1 MSYQGFISRLSKE
14 EQDFYDIKNAAAEFY
29 KVQRIPQEMERAL
42 NELFL
47 HKPEDV
53 HGYLVRV
60 CLPVVQLPD
69 EWTAPLILL
78 RLLRCTQYTEYTPP
92 HFISN

>member
-53 HGYLVRV
+53 HGYLVRM
-60 CLPVVQLPD
+60 CLPAVQLPD
-69 EWTAPLILL
+69 EWTARVI
-78 RLLRCTQYTEYTPP
+78 
-92 HFISN
+92 